1 MVYLNHRI
9 LTMTYHQPVLE
20 TSDQL
25 NDTEILS
32 GQRCLR
38 RCAEIQ
44 SGFCACCCSIFG
56 VARLKMELLQRT
68 QEYEYESKLWTP
80 QEWTCEF
87 ETETK
92 RFFRVVVV
100 RHKSQ
105 PVKICFGC
113 YILEAVQLDL
123 SGKSASRPHSQV
135 INILGW
141 DYYGPIL

>member
-25 NDTEILS
+25 NDTEILW

-56 VARLKMELLQRT
+56 VAGLKMELLQRT

-80 QEWTCEF
+80 GPPKSEHVNLKQ
-87 ETETK
+87 
-92 RFFRVVVV
+92 RQRDFFRVLVV
-100 RHKSQ
+100 RHTSQ
-105 PVKICFGC
+105 PIKICFGC

-123 SGKSASRPHSQV
+123 SG
-135 INILGW
+135 
-141 DYYGPIL
+141 